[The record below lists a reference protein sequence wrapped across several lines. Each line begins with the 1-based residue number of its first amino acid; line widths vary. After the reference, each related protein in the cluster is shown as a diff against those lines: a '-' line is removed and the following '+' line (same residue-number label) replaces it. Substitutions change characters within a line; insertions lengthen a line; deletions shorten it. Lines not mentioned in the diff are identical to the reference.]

1 MYWEAGRKMAR
12 KTKKSDKKIMRPGP
26 EITAEKAENLNKK
39 LFESIKG
46 VNELTLDFKNV
57 KSVDPVGLSIIAAAH
72 NTMCNAGAKL
82 VLKNVSDDINNIINV
97 IGLNEH
103 LDIQ

>member
-1 MYWEAGRKMAR
+1 MGR
-12 KTKKSDKKIMRPGP
+12 KTKKSDKKIVRPGS

-39 LFESIKG
+39 LFKAIEG
-46 VNELTLDFKNV
+46 VHELTLDFKNV
-57 KSVDPVGLSIIAAAH
+57 KSVDPVGLSIIAATH

-82 VLKNVSDDINNIINV
+82 VLKNVSDNINNIISS